1 MAEREEGLEIFLQ
14 MEVKKGNFQEDEDSF
29 YFDVE
34 ASNENLDFEKQAI
47 LQRALLDSKN
57 YYLTNGVISKDH
69 LHKRI
74 ENGVQ
79 ITDER
84 YIIGEPVKVYTDGKS
99 TRIKGRLYKNNKH
112 AVPYIDLLRAKS
124 TRVKASVGG
133 IIPKIV
139 KNIKDG
145 TEKVVSFLWNDVAL
159 TIAPVN
165 YTVGPATGI
174 LAKCL
179 TGDEFVKALSIGYGT
194 DSSEFTG
201 GRALQKEDVEG
212 NTVNK
217 TDPDYETA
225 IAELAGAL
233 SIGDVTTV
241 EEAQDFLKDFGISAA
256 VALDVIRGI
265 VSKHNEFAEVLP
277 MAKKSGNGG
286 NLFAGLIDSIRKSMG
301 GTVSKGG
308 KTDDPNYEEEDV
320 NTEGGDEQHGDDEE
334 LIDAEEVIK
343 ALADK
348 VEELE
353 DGQKEILKALK
364 TLTDQSAKDAEF
376 KKSMGEGMIALM
388 EQYGEIAKQPM
399 PRRGVGGIA
408 GTGIAKGNVGSGT
421 VSKHRQFTVSDQ
433 NQLKGI
439 LTKAVADG
447 ELSLH
452 DCGKLETQINKS
464 IRDPA
469 FQIAPE
475 YADFLRTKLVS

>member
-1 MAEREEGLEIFLQ
+1 MAEREEGQEVFLQ
-14 MEVKKGNFQEDEDSF
+14 IEVKKGNFQEDEDSF

-47 LQRALLDSKN
+47 LQRALLNSKD
-57 YYLTNGVISKDH
+57 YYLTNGVVSKDH

-79 ITDER
+79 ITDEQ
-84 YIIGEPVKVYTDGKS
+84 YVIGEPVKVYTDGKS

-112 AVPYIDLLRAKS
+112 AVPFIDLLRAKS

-139 KNIKDG
+139 KNVKDG

-165 YTVGPATGI
+165 FTVGPATGI
-174 LAKCL
+174 LAKRL
-179 TGDEFVKALSIGYGT
+179 TGDDFVKALSVGYGT
-194 DSSEFTG
+194 DSREYTG
-201 GRALQKEDVEG
+201 GRALQKEEVEG

-217 TDPDYETA
+217 TQDYETA
-225 IAELAGAL
+225 IADLMGAV
-233 SIGDVTTV
+233 SVGEIKTT
-241 EEAQDFLKDFGISAA
+241 EEAQDFLKDYGITAA

-265 VSKHNEFAEVLP
+265 VRKHKEFAEVLP
-277 MAKKSGNGG
+277 MGKKNGSG
-286 NLFAGLIDSIRKSMG
+286 NLFTDIIDKIQKSMGG

-308 KTDDPNYEEEDV
+308 KTDPDYDEEDV
-320 NTEGGDEQHGDDEE
+320 NARSDDEPGDDEDA
-334 LIDAEEVIK
+334 LIDAEDVIK
-343 ALADK
+343 ALTDK

-353 DGQKEILKALK
+353 NGQQEILKALK
-364 TLTDQSAKDAEF
+364 DLTEQSAQDAEF

-399 PRRGVGGIA
+399 PRRGVGGVA
-408 GTGIAKGNVGSGT
+408 GAGISKGNVGGGT
-421 VSKHRQFTVSDQ
+421 VQKHRQFTVSDQ

-439 LTKAVADG
+439 LTKAVAAG
-447 ELSLH
+447 ELTLH

-464 IRDPA
+464 IRDPN
-469 FQIAPE
+469 FQISPE
-475 YADFLRTKLVS
+475 YAEFLRTKLAS